1 MAGIIVIIAGAI
13 LFVIAMLPKKKKATM
28 PLNIPDIHKVN
39 SLQDVVMSVNHGRIY
54 PYFTGM
60 SIEKAQKIANDVHPN
75 PTALNQTLQM
85 QELMGIKMFFD
96 VPISNKYIE
105 RVSVHLN
112 NNRIISSIS
121 IDIKDFHINKK
132 PLTEEMTL
140 KFGKPMSMDNEFII
154 WRDGWMVVNIHK
166 EGSLCVIDEKLYR

>member
-1 MAGIIVIIAGAI
+1 MAGIIIIIAGAI
-13 LFVIAMLPKKKKATM
+13 LFIIVMLLKKKAAM
-28 PLNIPDIHKVN
+28 PFNIPDIHKVN
-39 SLQDVVMSVNHGRIY
+39 SLQDVVVSVNHGRIH

-60 SIEKAQKIANDVHPN
+60 SIERAQKIAKDVHPN
-75 PTALNQTLQM
+75 PTALSQTLQM
-85 QELMGIKMFFD
+85 QELMGIKMYFD

-112 NNRIISSIS
+112 NNRVISSIS
-121 IDIKDFHINKK
+121 IDIKDFHINMK
-132 PLTEEMTL
+132 PLIEEMTL

-166 EGSLCVIDEKLYR
+166 GGSLCVIDEKLYR

>member
-121 IDIKDFHINKK
+121 IDIKDWAQR
-132 PLTEEMTL
+132 
-140 KFGKPMSMDNEFII
+140 G
-154 WRDGWMVVNIHK
+154 DGQPRRAGPCQPNR
-166 EGSLCVIDEKLYR
+166 GLRCRLLQQRRRGPCQRA